1 MSPSHGADG
10 ADLLA
15 ETEDQAALRQLA
27 RDVADREVAP
37 RAHEGDE
44 VGAVPAA
51 VRKALA
57 ESDLLR
63 ITVGEAWGGMGLG
76 DVEASIVLEEI
87 ARADVSSA
95 ICCQLTFNGPPRGIE
110 HLGPDPMKERWLPA
124 VANGE
129 ALISIGITE
138 PDAGSAVQNMRASLV
153 ADGPG
158 RWRLNAYK
166 NYSTLGDVAQGV
178 LVWCRWPGGEGAKG
192 IGAVIVPTDRDGV
205 SVTGR
210 HKSMGIHA
218 ATEAEL
224 AFDGVEVT
232 EDDVLIAGV
241 PANTDAFK
249 VLLAHLN
256 HERCGNASMC
266 IGAAQGALEH
276 AVRYMN
282 ERVIG
287 GRPLA
292 ELQGL
297 QWKIADMTVQLE
309 GARLLLGRAVRLAG
323 EGGTPPALETAIA
336 KTAAN
341 LAAKFVC
348 DEAMQIHGGY
358 GYSREYPLERAYR
371 DIRGLCVGAGTIE
384 AQRNYIGLRVSGGA
398 RTASPGWKD
407 PLA

>member
-1 MSPSHGADG
+1 MSEGGPG

-27 RDVADREVAP
+27 RDVAEREVAP
-37 RAHEGDE
+37 RAHQADE
-44 VGAVPAA
+44 DGAVPAE

-57 ESDLLR
+57 AADLLR
-63 ITVGEAWGGMGLG
+63 ITVGEQWGGLGLG

-110 HLGPDPMKERWLPA
+110 HLGPDAMKERWLPA
-124 VANGE
+124 AADGD

-138 PDAGSAVQNMRASLV
+138 PDAGSAVLNMRAALV

-158 RWRLNAYK
+158 RWRLNVHIELLDDK
-166 NYSTLGDVAQGV
+166 RDVAQGV
-178 LVWCRWPGGEGAKG
+178 LVRCRWPGGEGAKG

-210 HKSMGIHA
+210 HQGMGIHA

-224 AFDGVEVT
+224 AFDGVEIT
-232 EDDVLIAGV
+232 SDDVLIAGN
-241 PANTDAFK
+241 PADTSAFK
-249 VLLAHLN
+249 VLLSHLN

-266 IGAAQGALEH
+266 VGAAQGALEH

-292 ELQGL
+292 DLQGL
-297 QWKIADMTVQLE
+297 QWKLADMAVQLE
-309 GARLLLGRAVRLAG
+309 GARLLLARAVRLAG
-323 EGGTPPALETAIA
+323 PSGTPPALETALA

-358 GYSREYPLERAYR
+358 GYSREYPVERAYR
-371 DIRGLCVGAGTIE
+371 DIRGLCFGAGTVE
-384 AQRNYIGLRVSGGA
+384 AQKNYIGLRVASGA
-398 RTASPGWKD
+398 RTGSPGWRD